1 MGAWDVGPLDNDDA
15 RDCICDVE
23 DILKQSKKYQ
33 KDPELFMKD
42 FYEKLGEPGEEDD
55 ECWATEI
62 MAFTEW
68 LFCRNY
74 NLKPHLQKINNAVDI
89 AIKNAY
95 SRSVGW
101 VDPEERKKA
110 MLEFKE
116 KINE

>member
-1 MGAWDVGPLDNDDA
+1 MGAWDVGPLDNDNA
-15 RDCICDVE
+15 LDCIYDVE
-23 DILKQSKKYQ
+23 DTLKQFKKYQ
-33 KDPELFMKD
+33 IDPELFMKD
-42 FYEKLGEPGEEDD
+42 CYENLGEPDEEDD

-62 MAFTEW
+62 IAFTEW

-74 NLKPHLQKINNAVDI
+74 NFKPHLQKINNAVDI